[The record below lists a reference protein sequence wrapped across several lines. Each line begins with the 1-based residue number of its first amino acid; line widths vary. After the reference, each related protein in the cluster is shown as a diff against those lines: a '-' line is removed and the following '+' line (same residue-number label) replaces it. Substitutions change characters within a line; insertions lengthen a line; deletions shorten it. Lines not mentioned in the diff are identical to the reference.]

1 MITAASV
8 PVDPPGST
16 EGATCF
22 GGWHMNAKEKM
33 LIVWLLLVV
42 ALGFFLSHFWSFT
55 VLALQKA
62 VATATVPLLVSKF
75 LAGIS
80 ATHSLR

>member
-1 MITAASV
+1 
-8 PVDPPGST
+8 
-16 EGATCF
+16 
-22 GGWHMNAKEKM
+22 MNAKEKM

-55 VLALQKA
+55 VLALQNA
-62 VATATVPLLVSKF
+62 VATATVPLLVSKL

-80 ATHSLR
+80 ATHFLR